1 MLIVLGERPHQSEIT
16 QLNEALTVEQ
26 NVAGLEVAM
35 YHFPAVEVFQ
45 CKGNLIDY
53 ELLVYLLQ
61 DILPKSFTILT

>member
-1 MLIVLGERPHQSEIT
+1 
-16 QLNEALTVEQ
+16 
-26 NVAGLEVAM
+26 M

>member
-1 MLIVLGERPHQSEIT
+1 
-16 QLNEALTVEQ
+16 
-26 NVAGLEVAM
+26 M

-61 DILPKSFTILT
+61 DILPDNVVKIRLHILKDQVDVLVVFSTVHLH